1 MKKWRNILIM
11 LLCAAL
17 VITGLAGCGASREKT
32 PVALMPLDSRPCN
45 TQYPALLADSVN
57 VQLSMPNED
66 SMDRFTTDADREAL
80 WQWLENEGTKSKHL
94 IIFTNTLFCGGLIN
108 SRNSDAYTN
117 VNEDLARLENL
128 CKDFKKD
135 KSAGTVTVVQV
146 LPRLTPNQYD
156 TTLAPYSKAL
166 KAYGAA
172 WDETDLQSNGNSTP
186 EQPTNVPDEAL
197 NTYRNLHE
205 TAADMA
211 ATLNN
216 MTQEG
221 LIDRLIISQDDG
233 EAACPA
239 NVTFRALEKTKSANT
254 LLLHGADELGMLLV
268 VDAAAEGTDATPVH
282 VVYSDDAAKQE
293 YYPFEAVPL
302 ETMVAEK
309 LALAGL
315 TPTDDESAPALYIH
329 CKSDDAAQTIDALEG
344 NTTIFGLADIAKTNQ
359 ADPALTS
366 ALTDRANFDTIDAY
380 AGWNTAGNS
389 IGTVCAMLRA
399 NALIAN
405 DFEALSNSERREAAT
420 ALLHFR
426 AVRYAEDI
434 GFMANIRIPLQNEL
448 TAEHQMKDTTAFT
461 DDAAYEH
468 ANSRLAEQY
477 AGFND
482 VLTPL
487 FNGDHT
493 LSFGPHTY
501 DCSIKDFTSSL
512 TFPWPR
518 AFEVKADVSMKVK

>member
-45 TQYPALLADSVN
+45 TQYPAFLADSVN
-57 VQLSMPNED
+57 VQLSIPNED

-117 VNEDLARLENL
+117 VNKDLARLENL

-197 NTYRNLHE
+197 NAYRNLHE

-268 VDAAAEGTDATPVH
+268 VDAATEGTDATPVH

-315 TPTDDESAPALYIH
+315 TPTDDESAPTLYIH
-329 CKSDDAAQTIDALEG
+329 CKSDDAAQTIDALKG

-434 GFMANIRIPLQNEL
+434 GFMVNIRIPLQNEL
-448 TAEHQMKDTTAFT
+448 AAEHQMKDTTAFT

-468 ANSRLAEQY
+468 ANTRLAEQY